1 MMMHPAIAL
10 VCCMLLLSTGP
21 LEAPD
26 DLEVTLVD
34 SEAHLTWTD
43 PNDNEDGFW
52 LYRDG
57 MRYRQLPPGT
67 TSFID
72 DISGGN
78 RRTYQVAAFNESG
91 ESDLSNKV
99 NVRAEGVPSQ
109 FIKYGIPLLLIALVA
124 VFLLDRHS
132 KKKDLEALEEG
143 ADEQVSDTGQ

>member
-1 MMMHPAIAL
+1 L
-10 VCCMLLLSTGP
+10 
-21 LEAPD
+21 
-26 DLEVTLVD
+26 
-34 SEAHLTWTD
+34 
-43 PNDNEDGFW
+43 
-52 LYRDG
+52 
-57 MRYRQLPPGT
+57 
-67 TSFID
+67 
-72 DISGGN
+72 GGN

-132 KKKDLEALEEG
+132 KKKDLEALEEE